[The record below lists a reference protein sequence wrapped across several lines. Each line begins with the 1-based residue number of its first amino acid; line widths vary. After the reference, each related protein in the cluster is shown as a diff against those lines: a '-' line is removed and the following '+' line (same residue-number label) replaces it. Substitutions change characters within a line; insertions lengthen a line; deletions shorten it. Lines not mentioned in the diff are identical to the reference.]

1 MWVAVL
7 LWSLKLFDFLQKRL
21 AKTNIQC
28 IFALALQQCFAYYR
42 AISSAGSEHLV
53 YTEGVGGSNPS
64 SPTKVLRNK
73 DFFYTPNLHYMP
85 FFVYILYS
93 LTKDKFYIGFTS
105 NLEERIIRHNQKSK
119 GFTGHINDWET
130 MYTESFATKSE
141 ALAREKQIKSLKSR
155 SKIQQLI
162 SNKD

>member
-1 MWVAVL
+1 
-7 LWSLKLFDFLQKRL
+7 
-21 AKTNIQC
+21 
-28 IFALALQQCFAYYR
+28 
-42 AISSAGSEHLV
+42 
-53 YTEGVGGSNPS
+53 
-64 SPTKVLRNK
+64 
-73 DFFYTPNLHYMP
+73 MP

-119 GFTGHINDWET
+119 GFTGQINDWEM
-130 MYTESFATKSE
+130 MYSESFATKSE
-141 ALAREKQIKSLKSR
+141 ALAREKQIKSWKNR